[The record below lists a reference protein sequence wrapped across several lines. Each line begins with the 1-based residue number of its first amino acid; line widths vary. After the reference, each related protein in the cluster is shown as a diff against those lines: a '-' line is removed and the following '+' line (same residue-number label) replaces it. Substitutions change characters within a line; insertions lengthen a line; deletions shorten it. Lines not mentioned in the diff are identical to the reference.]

1 MKKLDSVIMGCDKSF
16 DKADLILFGAPFDST
31 TSNKAGTKY
40 ASRYLRMESHSSI
53 ESYSPYLDEDLHNLN
68 ICDSGD
74 LELPYGNAEKTLEI
88 IEGAVNE
95 IFDANKKPLMIG
107 GEHLLT
113 LAAAKAAQ
121 KKYPDLIILHF
132 DAHADCAND
141 ILGEKLSHGTVIKR
155 IWEIIG
161 DGKIYQLGI
170 RSGTKEEFL
179 WCEKHTNL
187 YKFNLNMLKSVADKI
202 KDCPVYVT
210 FDVDVMDPSI
220 MPSTGTPEGGG
231 ATYKEFIEA
240 AKIIKGL
247 NVIGA
252 DFMEYCPQIAENF
265 SAVAC
270 GMLREFIIAVS

>member
-1 MKKLDSVIMGCDKSF
+1 MSATAAIWSCLTATQK
-16 DKADLILFGAPFDST
+16 
-31 TSNKAGTKY
+31 
-40 ASRYLRMESHSSI
+40 
-53 ESYSPYLDEDLHNLN
+53 
-68 ICDSGD
+68 
-74 LELPYGNAEKTLEI
+74 KTLEI
-88 IEGAVNE
+88 IEGAVSE

-113 LAAAKAAQ
+113 LAAAKAAV
-121 KKYPDLIILHF
+121 KKYPDLVILHF
-132 DAHADCAND
+132 DAHADCADD
-141 ILGEKLSHGTVIKR
+141 ILGENLSHGTVIKR

-161 DGKIYQLGI
+161 DGRIFQFGI
-170 RSGTKEEFL
+170 RSGSKKEFL

-187 YKFNLNMLKSVADKI
+187 NKFNLNMLKSIADCI
-202 KDCPVYVT
+202 KNRPVYVT

-231 ATYKEFIEA
+231 ATYKEYIEA
-240 AKIIKGL
+240 VKIIKGL

-252 DFMEYCPQIAENF
+252 DFMEYSPQIAESF